1 MASIGNLV
9 VNLSAKTDK
18 FRKGMTGAQSRLKR
32 FGATAKKVMGAG
44 LAVGAGVAAA
54 GIAGMVRQ
62 MGELDKT
69 AKLAARSGFSA
80 ETIAGMGFAAEQTGS
95 DVASMNKAFDK
106 FSRSMGEASEGT
118 GAASDALGMM
128 GLNIED
134 LMAMNPDDRLLA
146 VSDAIAG
153 LEDPSLKASA
163 AADLFGRSG
172 VELVNV
178 LGMGSEGI
186 KAFQAEADK
195 LGLGF
200 DAAELAKVE
209 EANDAINR
217 IKRSIGGAFAQL
229 AIKFSPM
236 IASISE
242 GILEW
247 TGAANTATSGVSSVF
262 DTVTSFIAEKWKWLQ
277 DGIATGITASMAV
290 GEWAMTNWQQ
300 IAKLVFVENKLAA
313 VAFGNQLVYIFGTV
327 IPTSVACFADNFQSI
342 LFTAVV
348 YTLTLFINV
357 GKNIRAVWQAV
368 LDFFSTG
375 TFDPDFT
382 PLLEGARSVIA
393 SMPDIPERIVGEVEA
408 ALAADAAALQSSLAT
423 SFDDV
428 VGERMRALAQMQAME
443 SATAPEPPTM
453 PELPTVPELRGG
465 DAADAADAAADAAK
479 PAEFAGAIQKGSAE
493 AFALAVR
500 ASTGKDSPVKEQ
512 KKTNGILRGMAKVM
526 ERQQDRKLKLAE
538 QGAV

>member
-9 VNLSAKTDK
+9 VNMTAKTDK
-18 FRKGMTGAQSRLKR
+18 FRKGMNGAQSRLKR

-44 LAVGAGVAAA
+44 LAIGAGVAAA

-62 MGELDKT
+62 MGALDKT

-80 ETIAGMGFAAEQTGS
+80 KTIAGMGFAAEQTGS

-106 FSRSMGEASEGT
+106 FSRSMGEATEGT
-118 GAASDALGMM
+118 GAASDALGTM
-128 GLNIED
+128 GLNIDD

-153 LEDPSLKASA
+153 LEDPSLKAAA

-186 KAFQAEADK
+186 KAFQDEADK

-217 IKRSIGGAFAQL
+217 VKRSFTGMFGSMAIEFAPTIKAISDGLLTVTQNFKTTFTPIKDFVVGTFRTVQDAIADVGIVIGVLSADIGPACEGMFKDIPKFAGAAFDWVRENAVTMIDNLVAMAKAFPGILDSIGRNLGEDFAFAVGLSDEKLQFDPLREFRTKKLTEFKMPEFSPETKGVLSDIGGAL
-229 AIKFSPM
+229 D
-236 IASISE
+236 E
-242 GILEW
+242 
-247 TGAANTATSGVSSVF
+247 
-262 DTVTSFIAEKWKWLQ
+262 
-277 DGIATGITASMAV
+277 
-290 GEWAMTNWQQ
+290 
-300 IAKLVFVENKLAA
+300 AKRQREA
-313 VAFGNQLVYIFGTV
+313 
-327 IPTSVACFADNFQSI
+327 
-342 LFTAVV
+342 
-348 YTLTLFINV
+348 
-357 GKNIRAVWQAV
+357 
-368 LDFFSTG
+368 
-375 TFDPDFT
+375 
-382 PLLEGARSVIA
+382 ARS
-393 SMPDIPERIVGEVEA
+393 G
-408 ALAADAAALQSSLAT
+408 T
-423 SFDDV
+423 
-428 VGERMRALAQMQAME
+428 
-443 SATAPEPPTM
+443 
-453 PELPTVPELRGG
+453 GG
-465 DAADAADAAADAAK
+465 DAPELKLPQLEEFTPGAISAALSDTTVKAD
-479 PAEFAGAIQKGSAE
+479 PQSFAGALQKGSAE

-526 ERQQDRKLKLAE
+526 ARQRDRDLKLSMRE